1 MSGLAKTML
10 LTVEPIG
17 SLRKSANK
25 TEILIYSEFEQVV
38 SNMVQK
44 FGEGSEK
51 GQKLLIVHKNKDSVN
66 QLKVTET
73 TLIERNGNLLTVSK
87 MDATDGPV
95 VNISAQI
102 SG

>member
-87 MDATDGPV
+87 MDVTDGPV

>member
-1 MSGLAKTML
+1 ML

-87 MDATDGPV
+87 MDVTDGPV